1 MIGGD
6 WIGLEEGHQNGTGI
20 MCECL
25 PVWVCKFVGARQK
38 NARDTRCRNESRSV
52 AGNGGEKKGKRKKK
66 RGGPAERVGGTNLH
80 HDPRTRERYLA
91 SLMLFLI
98 ILKEDF

>member
-1 MIGGD
+1 MIGLD

-52 AGNGGEKKGKRKKK
+52 AGNGGEKKAKGKK
-66 RGGPAERVGGTNLH
+66 REEAQLSASAARISITILERVRDTW
-80 HDPRTRERYLA
+80 LA
-91 SLMLFLI
+91 
-98 ILKEDF
+98 